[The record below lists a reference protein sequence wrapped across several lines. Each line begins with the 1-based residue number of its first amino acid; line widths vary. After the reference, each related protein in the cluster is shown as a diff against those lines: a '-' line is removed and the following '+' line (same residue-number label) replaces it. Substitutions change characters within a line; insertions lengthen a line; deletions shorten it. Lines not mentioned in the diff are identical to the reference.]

1 MRELT
6 SDEIEQVGGGIGIGE
21 YAADGGGLG
30 SIIGTLSSGTLY
42 GAGRDEMAGGLL
54 GAFFSAERI
63 SASFSQYVFFLR
75 DRIRQTSYTYFRE

>member
-6 SDEIEQVGGGIGIGE
+6 SDEIEQLGGGIGIGIGE

-54 GAFFSAERI
+54 GASFGAGRI
-63 SASFSQYVFFLR
+63 SAPFS
-75 DRIRQTSYTYFRE
+75 